1 MIRMEGSR
9 RVLSRAYVGM
19 AVGPGELEGKSFLA
33 PSFGHAKVWTV
44 HCLFQCLVPKKI
56 VKYFINNFILS
67 LY

>member
-9 RVLSRAYVGM
+9 RVLSRAYAGM

-44 HCLFQCLVPKKI
+44 HCLFQCLVPKR
-56 VKYFINNFILS
+56 L
-67 LY
+67 